1 MLNNEPKFRHYYDV
15 QQLLKRFGSYVY
27 MGNRLWDIEMTGV
40 ELKKIHDAGLI
51 DDLTYT
57 HAKLVLRHEHE
68 LEQKRSQNF
77 KEEQ

>member
-1 MLNNEPKFRHYYDV
+1 MVNDQPKFRNYYDV

-40 ELKKIHDAGLI
+40 ELKKMHEAGLI
-51 DDLTYT
+51 DDSTYI
-57 HAKLVLRHEHE
+57 HAKLILRHEHE
-68 LEQKRSQNF
+68 EEQKRSQNS